1 MMFLSLNFQKIWA
14 CVFASMFSLL
24 LGGCIVLPIPLFP
37 TDPHKEPLAAL
48 AEKDAV
54 TREEILQAWGDPWA
68 SAGEYN
74 LIYVAD
80 KNSSYVVVAT
90 YGGTGSGWGP
100 MTQRDYF
107 VSFFFDESGVMKRV
121 DTYADTGKHDHCFV
135 SGVCFSKK
143 TRNVPLMPKAKDN
156 EAKQFKT
163 SPDKCSVYVYR
174 QPFSNGISY
183 KEYVDLQVAIKVD
196 GDFYPATSFGASVPE
211 GFFRWELE
219 AGYTYNL
226 TADFK
231 AVSDYPFVT
240 HYAQPDRA
248 SSSTE
253 FQCRPGKLIYISLTV
268 PRSKKK
274 ALIWDYPAPNAA
286 KESITH
292 SRMLAGRYLQQ

>member
-1 MMFLSLNFQKIWA
+1 MMFLSLNFQKVWT
-14 CVFASMFSLL
+14 CVFALL
-24 LGGCIVLPIPLFP
+24 LALILTGCIVLPLPWFP

-48 AEKDAV
+48 AEKAAV

-80 KNSSYVVVAT
+80 KTSSIVIAGS
-90 YGGTGSGWGP
+90 YGGSGSYMGP

-143 TRNVPLMPKAKDN
+143 TRNVPLMPEANDN
-156 EAKQFKT
+156 EAKQFRV

-174 QPFSNGISY
+174 QPFSDGISY
-183 KEYVDLQVAIKVD
+183 KEYVDIQVAIKLD
-196 GDFYPATSFGASVPE
+196 GDFYPATSFGASVPK

-219 AGYTYNL
+219 AGYTYKL
-226 TADFK
+226 TADFR

-240 HYAQPDRA
+240 HYAQPNRA

-253 FQCRPGKLIYISLTV
+253 FQCRSEKLIYAALTV
-268 PRSKKK
+268 PKSKRK
-274 ALIWDYPAPNAA
+274 AVIWDYPATNTA
-286 KESITH
+286 KESIMQ
-292 SRMLAGRYLQQ
+292 SRMLAGRYLKQ

>member
-1 MMFLSLNFQKIWA
+1 MFLSLNCQKVWP
-14 CVFASMFSLL
+14 CVFASFLSLIL
-24 LGGCIVLPIPLFP
+24 ASCVVIPLPWFP
-37 TDPHKEPLAAL
+37 TDPHEEPLAAL
-48 AEKDAV
+48 AGKDAV

-121 DTYADTGKHDHCFV
+121 DTYADTGKHNHCFV
-135 SGVCFSKK
+135 SGVCFSRK
-143 TRNVPLMPKAKDN
+143 TRNVPLMPEAKDK
-156 EAKQFKT
+156 EAKQFKA

-174 QPFSNGISY
+174 KPFSDGISY
-183 KEYVDLQVAIKVD
+183 KEYVDIQLAIKVE

-211 GFFRWELE
+211 GFFRWELK
-219 AGYTYNL
+219 AGYTYKL
-226 TADFK
+226 TADFR

-240 HYAQPDRA
+240 HYAQPNRA

-253 FQCRPGKLIYISLTV
+253 FQCSSEKLIYAALTV
-268 PRSKKK
+268 PSSKRK
-274 ALIWDYPAPNAA
+274 AVNWSYPEPETA
-286 KESITH
+286 KESISH